1 MIWLRDSRND
11 MPLLKYFG
19 FVGTALLL
27 LLLGLNW
34 LLPEL
39 KAESIRADIDKSVI
53 RISSIEKLPARAVY
67 DTSLPTI
74 ASPQTVT
81 QSVVQIPQSAFAFVQ
96 ITPGPLPSF
105 LSLSKGIRSA
115 ETVVEP
121 VAVKR
126 SANRVARRNTIAAM
140 NRAVPVVQAG
150 VRLSV
155 IDAIASGFGRSF
167 SRLN

>member
-1 MIWLRDSRND
+1 MIWLRDSRNN

-27 LLLGLNW
+27 LLLGLSW
-34 LLPEL
+34 LLPEF
-39 KAESIRADIDKSVI
+39 KTENIRADIDKSVI
-53 RISSIEKLPARAVY
+53 RISSIEKLPDRVVY
-67 DTSLPTI
+67 DTSVPAI

-81 QSVVQIPQSAFAFVQ
+81 PSVVQTPQSAFAFVQ
-96 ITPGPLPSF
+96 ITPGPLPSLLF
-105 LSLSKGIRSA
+105 LGTGIRSA
-115 ETVVEP
+115 GSVVEP

-126 SANRVARRNTIAAM
+126 SANRVTRRNTNAAI